1 MNKEVLI
8 VEDEYITALDLKL
21 ELESL
26 NYIITDT
33 VATGQ
38 DAIDTAAEKR
48 SDVVIMDINLKGEMS
63 GIEAAEKIA
72 ELGIPIIYLTA
83 NTDDF
88 TFNKAN
94 VKGSY
99 GFLDKPF
106 NLAKLDSV
114 IKLTIQRSKIELEK
128 INNVQGFVEN
138 L

>member
-1 MNKEVLI
+1 MTKEVLI
-8 VEDEYITALDLKL
+8 VEDEFITALDLKL

-26 NYIITDT
+26 GYIVTDT

-48 SDVVIMDINLKGEMS
+48 PDVVIMDINLKGDMD
-63 GIEAAEKIA
+63 GIEAAEKIS
-72 ELGIPIIYLTA
+72 ELTVPIIYLTA
-83 NTDDF
+83 NTDDS

-114 IKLTIQRSKIELEK
+114 IKLTIQRAKIEFEK
-128 INNVQGFVEN
+128 INNVQGFVQ
-138 L
+138 

>member
-48 SDVVIMDINLKGEMS
+48 PDVVIMDINLKGEMS

>member
-1 MNKEVLI
+1 MTKEVLI
-8 VEDEYITALDLKL
+8 VEDEFIIALDLKL
-21 ELESL
+21 ELENL
-26 NYIITDT
+26 GYIVTDT

-48 SDVVIMDINLKGEMS
+48 PDVVIMDINLKGDMN
-63 GIEAAEKIA
+63 GIEAAGKIS
-72 ELGIPIIYLTA
+72 ELTIPIIYLTA
-83 NTDDF
+83 NTDDS

-114 IKLTIQRSKIELEK
+114 IKLTIQRAKIEFEK
-128 INNVQGFVEN
+128 INNVQGFVQ
-138 L
+138 